1 MNDINGLLILIFII
15 SLILASFFS
24 SAETAFIGTQKLRIR
39 HLSESGNARAKTVVK
54 IIKNPEKFLATVLL
68 GINFFETAMAT
79 IGTIIAVSLWGQN
92 LGAAL
97 ATILLTVITL
107 IIAEL
112 VPKSLAARFSENLAL
127 AYAIPISL
135 IMKLLFPFVF
145 ILDHIGLGAT
155 RLFGEVQTK
164 PTISEE
170 EFHTLISI
178 GSQEGTVE
186 KEEAEM
192 LHNIFEFTDRP
203 VREVMIPRPEVIF
216 IEKGTRLGD
225 FLEIYQKH
233 PQSRFPVFETNRD
246 NIVGILS
253 IKDIVIAQA
262 KGILNNEKKID
273 EVIQPGCFAP
283 ETKPIGD
290 LLVEM
295 RDKNY
300 HLCVVVDEYGGT
312 AGVVTME
319 QLVAEIV
326 GPVGEQLAEVR
337 KEYEVLDE
345 YTFQID
351 GGMRVD
357 EVNEKM
363 KLDLPEGDYDTVA
376 GFIFHLLGRIPNQGE
391 QLKYKDLKIA
401 ITKMTGVKINEVL
414 VTKEKREVGEIAPP
428 LNTSSNQK

>member
-1 MNDINGLLILIFII
+1 MNDFSGLLILIFII

-24 SAETAFIGTQKLRIR
+24 SAETAFISTQKLRIR
-39 HLSESGNARAKTVVK
+39 HLVESGNPRAKIVAK
-54 IIKNPEKFLATVLL
+54 IIENPEKFLATVLL

-92 LGAAL
+92 LGAAI
-97 ATILLTVITL
+97 ATVILTIVTL
-107 IIAEL
+107 IFAEF
-112 VPKSLAARFSENLAL
+112 VPKSLAARFSEKLAL
-127 AYAIPISL
+127 AYAIPVNL

-145 ILDHIGLGAT
+145 ILNHIGIGAT
-155 RLFGEVQTK
+155 RLFGEIQNK

-178 GSQEGTVE
+178 GRQEGTVE
-186 KEEAEM
+186 KQEAIM

-216 IEKGTRLGD
+216 IEKGTTLAE
-225 FLEIYQKH
+225 FLDTYKKH
-233 PQSRFPVFETNRD
+233 PLSRFPVFETNRD

-262 KGILNNEKKID
+262 EGALTSERSID
-273 EVIQPGCFAP
+273 DVIHPPCFAP

-290 LLVEM
+290 LLIEM
-295 RDKNY
+295 RDKNH

-312 AGVVTME
+312 AGAVTME
-319 QLVAEIV
+319 QLVAEII
-326 GPVGEQLAEVR
+326 GPVGEQLAEIQ
-337 KEYEVLDE
+337 KEYEILDD

-363 KLDLPEGDYDTVA
+363 GLDLPEGEYDTVA
-376 GFIFHLLGRIPNQGE
+376 GFILHLLGRIPSQGE

-401 ITKMTGVKINEVL
+401 ITRMTGVKINEVL
-414 VTKEKREVGEIAPP
+414 VTKEKREAGDIAPAIKTP
-428 LNTSSNQK
+428 LN

>member
-1 MNDINGLLILIFII
+1 MNDLSIVLILVFIV

-24 SAETAFIGTQKLRIR
+24 SAETAFISTQRLRIR
-39 HLSESGNARAKTVVK
+39 HLAESGNPRAKIVEK
-54 IIKNPEKFLATVLL
+54 IVENPQKFLATVLL

-97 ATILLTVITL
+97 ATVFLTIITL
-107 IIAEL
+107 IFAEL
-112 VPKSLAARFSENLAL
+112 VPKSLATRFGEKIAL
-127 AYAIPISL
+127 SYAIPVIVT
-135 IMKLLFPFVF
+135 MKLLFPFVF
-145 ILDHIGLGAT
+145 ILNHIGLGAT
-155 RLFGEVQTK
+155 RLFGEVQSK

-178 GSQEGTVE
+178 GSREGTVE
-186 KEEAEM
+186 KEEAKM

-216 IEKGTRLGD
+216 IEKGTTLAD
-225 FLEIYQKH
+225 FLNTYKKH
-233 PQSRFPVFETNRD
+233 PQTRFPVFETNRD
-246 NIVGILS
+246 HIVGILS
-253 IKDIVIAQA
+253 IKDIVIAQSENTLT
-262 KGILNNEKKID
+262 GEKSID
-273 EVIQPGCFAP
+273 DVIHPPCFTP

-290 LLVEM
+290 LLIEM
-295 RDKNY
+295 RDKNH

-326 GPVGEQLAEVR
+326 GPVGEQLAETQ
-337 KEYEVLDE
+337 KEYEILDE

-351 GGMRVD
+351 GGMHVD

-363 KLDLPEGDYDTVA
+363 GLDLPEGDYETVA
-376 GFIFHLLGRIPNQGE
+376 GFILHLLGRIPSQGE

-401 ITKMTGVKINEVL
+401 ITRMTGVKINEVL
-414 VTKEKREVGEIAPP
+414 VTKEKREAGEIEPQVKS
-428 LNTSSNQK
+428 TSK